1 MTATGTGRSLSELER
16 TWFAERTTSSNFL
29 NDMKREY
36 YASKVGRATDTQH
49 TPLGELEG
57 RWLDS
62 LGGTSNRY
70 DEAWQMM
77 AAKQS
82 VRVGRNTDETK
93 RNFYA
98 TVTTSP

>member
-36 YASKVGRATDTQH
+36 YSSKVGRTTDTPA
-49 TPLGELEG
+49 TSLGELES
-57 RWLDS
+57 RWLES
-62 LGGTSNRY
+62 LGGTANRY
-70 DEAWQMM
+70 DEAWQQM
-77 AAKQS
+77 AATQG
-82 VRVGRNTDETK
+82 VPVGRNTDETK
-93 RNFYA
+93 RRFYA